1 MEEPNKATEEV
12 PATGNTTTN
21 VQDSE
26 ANSSEAGVRQENA
39 SVSSSPEQVTGAQA
53 ANPPPVPSTSGATTS
68 VPQATTASVAAST
81 NTATA
86 STAAAEA
93 DTKEGS
99 DSDDDDDEDVIEESP
114 CCRYIKRKEEVKY
127 RDVPGIDTAYLAM
140 DTEEGV
146 EVVWNEAVFSGTKK
160 IKTKEEAKLK
170 DVFEALTL
178 IDHPNIVKFHRYW
191 TDAGGTFN
199 EKSGQTSPPRLVFIT
214 EFMSSGTLK
223 QFLRKTKR
231 NNRKIQVQSWK
242 RWCTQI
248 LSALNYLHAAC
259 DSPILHGNLTCDT
272 IFIQH
277 NGLVKIGSVAPD
289 IIHQNVKTCRDNI
302 ARNKHFLAP
311 EWGTTSE
318 ATLNTAIDI
327 YAFGMCALE
336 TAALELLPANPSAS
350 AATSGGSGSNGA
362 GGADASANGHHHQ
375 NGSTNGNPDNEGS
388 TLVTEES
395 IQRTIDSLEDEMQKD
410 FIRKCLRKKPE
421 ERPTAGGLLFH
432 PVLFE
437 VHSLKLL
444 AAHILVNTPAPINE
458 TMTDE
463 AIQTH
468 YGRDTVMAAVKRI
481 SDGRIV
487 EYKLSDFPV
496 AEKLEKF
503 MEDVKYGIYPLT
515 AFALSQPPPPKTRAV
530 TPIEDTNG
538 PGSNK
543 SETPDLLEPEDR
555 WGIEFKCYI
564 GPPVPQDPN
573 QLTLLTKLCDGMNR
587 QMQAPLQLTDTPE
600 KIAHELLGH
609 AIINWRDVPSIAK
622 LMTMGFIQ
630 RANETAE
637 YIAKKETIGDDAN
650 NHDGAV
656 EVNDKPP
663 VASVVQGIQPPS
675 VVGNNGVEPENSG
688 GRLAAAASET
698 AHANNDEATDD
709 NEIFED
715 PTPPQALEGRL
726 SGLEP
731 VIGTPQM
738 TLGDAVAAG
747 TTHGGLH
754 FPKNKFI
761 FHGVVAEVDQRLQDE
776 IAEWQKRMQEYLV
789 EQHILQQQQQQ
800 QSAGGSV
807 QDSNPQ
813 PPPPPQNG
821 AQINSDATTSNA
833 EHQNEE
839 VSEVEQTRSSS
850 QLRE

>member
-1 MEEPNKATEEV
+1 MEEPKQATEEV
-12 PATGNTTTN
+12 LSTGNTTTN

-39 SVSSSPEQVTGAQA
+39 PVSSAPEQVA
-53 ANPPPVPSTSGATTS
+53 AAAATAAPVPSTSTATTT
-68 VPQATTASVAAST
+68 VTTASVAAST
-81 NTATA
+81 NTATTA
-86 STAAAEA
+86 AAAAEA

-336 TAALELLPANPSAS
+336 TAALELLPAHPPSAS
-350 AATSGGSGSNGA
+350 AATSGGNGSTGA
-362 GGADASANGHHHQ
+362 GGTEASANGHHHQ

-421 ERPTAGGLLFH
+421 ERPTARELLFH

-481 SDGRIV
+481 SDGKIV

-587 QMQAPLQLTDTPE
+587 QMQAPLSLTDTPE
-600 KIAHELLGH
+600 KIASELLGH

-637 YIAKKETIGDDAN
+637 YIAKKENIGDDAN
-650 NHDGAV
+650 NIDGAS
-656 EVNDKPP
+656 EVSEKPP
-663 VASVVQGIQPPS
+663 VASVVQGIQPPPA
-675 VVGNNGVEPENSG
+675 VGSGGVEPENSG
-688 GRLAAAASET
+688 GTPATAASEPV
-698 AHANNDEATDD
+698 HANNDEATDD
-709 NEIFED
+709 NDIFED

-738 TLGDAVAAG
+738 SLGDAVAAG

-754 FPKNKFI
+754 FPKEKFI
-761 FHGVVAEVDQRLQDE
+761 FSGVVADVDQKLQDE

-800 QSAGGSV
+800 QSSGSV

-813 PPPPPQNG
+813 PQNG
-821 AQINSDATTSNA
+821 AQINSEASNA
-833 EHQNEE
+833 EHQHQNEE
-839 VSEVEQTRSSS
+839 ISEVEQTRSSS

>member
-1 MEEPNKATEEV
+1 MGTASATA
-12 PATGNTTTN
+12 P
-21 VQDSE
+21 
-26 ANSSEAGVRQENA
+26 
-39 SVSSSPEQVTGAQA
+39 
-53 ANPPPVPSTSGATTS
+53 TTS
-68 VPQATTASVAAST
+68 ASTVTTAPETDA
-81 NTATA
+81 
-86 STAAAEA
+86 
-93 DTKEGS
+93 KEGS
-99 DSDDDDDEDVIEESP
+99 DSDDDEDDEEVIEEST

-170 DVFEALTL
+170 NVFEALTL

-191 TDAGGTFN
+191 TDDGGTFN

-248 LSALNYLHAAC
+248 LSALNYLHATC
-259 DSPILHGNLTCDT
+259 DPPILHGNLTCDT

-302 ARNKHFLAP
+302 VRNRHFLAP
-311 EWGTTSE
+311 EWGTSPE
-318 ATLNTAIDI
+318 ATLHTAIDI
-327 YAFGMCALE
+327 FAFGMCALE
-336 TAALELLPANPSAS
+336 TAALELLPANPPNSSANAGSAS
-350 AATSGGSGSNGA
+350 NGPKDPKESNG
-362 GGADASANGHHHQ
+362 HQ
-375 NGSTNGNPDNEGS
+375 NGNGTLDSEGGV
-388 TLVTEES
+388 VTEES

-410 FIRKCLRKKPE
+410 FIRRCLRKDPAD
-421 ERPTAGGLLFH
+421 RPTARELLFH

-444 AAHILVNTPAPINE
+444 AAHILVNTPAPMNE

-468 YGRDTVMAAVKRI
+468 YGRDTVMANVRRRT
-481 SDGRIV
+481 DGKII

-515 AFALSQPPPPKTRAV
+515 AFALSQPPPAKTRAV
-530 TPIEDTNG
+530 TPSEGECGG
-538 PGSNK
+538 PSNP
-543 SETPDLLEPEDR
+543 SVTPEPLEPEER

-564 GPPVPQDPN
+564 GPPVPAAPN

-587 QMQAPLQLTDTPE
+587 QMQAGLALTDTPE
-600 KIAHELLGH
+600 NISSELLEH

-761 FHGVVAEVDQRLQDE
+761 FHGVVAEVDQKLQDE